1 MVAGNK
7 MPPQLE
13 IVIDASHAWSSSSGT
28 DMPALLSTSCREP
41 RGSLKVTDMTAIHM
55 SPSCRT
61 SRVLTSKRTPKA
73 AELLKPEVVPQSRE
87 QTSKLDKPVKI
98 SDKIQYTLKESY
110 CLTKALQPD
119 IPIVS
124 ERRRSNGHIV
134 IGSQRPQLFLSPKTK
149 DGGGFDSK
157 TQPPVDLK
165 ALAATNTIQATM

>member
-1 MVAGNK
+1 
-7 MPPQLE
+7 MPPQQLE
-13 IVIDASHAWSSSSGT
+13 IVIDASHAWSSSRGT
-28 DMPALLSTSCREP
+28 DMPALLSISCSEP
-41 RGSLKVTDMTAIHM
+41 RSSLKATDMTDIHT

-87 QTSKLDKPVKI
+87 QISKLNKPVKI
-98 SDKIQYTLKESY
+98 SDKVQCALKESH
-110 CLTKALQPD
+110 CLTKALQSD
-119 IPIVS
+119 IPVVS

-134 IGSQRPQLFLSPKTK
+134 IGSQRPQLLLSPKTK

-157 TQPPVDLK
+157 TQPQVDLK